1 MASIEFIISA
11 NYKKVEEA
19 YAKIDDLKKLVES
32 FKSDSPQG
40 ISLIG
45 DINQEQKK
53 IEALVEEIRKLKE
66 EQAQQSLKAI
76 EDSKKQAQELQVL
89 AQKYNDLHKQMN
101 AAPVQTS
108 SKPTELISTSPE
120 QSQTTS
126 TTNFQVM
133 ALEELDRSIV
143 KVNGSLDN
151 NITRLLR
158 ERAALDEVKKRLS
171 DLNKE
176 EKASGKASEE
186 QKKLRTELTKA
197 ELEHKQSISSLRRV
211 VENDIKLNQAAIGSM
226 DQMSQALGRMKSV
239 YRSLNAEERSS
250 SFGKS
255 LLDAIQKL
263 DPEIKKLD
271 ATIGNHQRN
280 VGNYSSALD
289 NLSSAMDGA
298 LDAASLL
305 PGPIGS
311 AASSIKGLT
320 KASLAF
326 IATPI
331 GAVIAGV
338 VAALA
343 LMSSWFNRTEEGQNA
358 LNVSSAYFKQT
369 LDSILDVVDDLGE
382 WLYNAFTKPKEALQ
396 DLSDFLEDQIM
407 VRLKSFAK
415 MGESIM
421 KIFSG
426 DFKEGASEFGSAW
439 LEQITGIEN
448 AGEKAMKFIDET
460 TDKAKKRADLA
471 ERENKLAIEQ
481 RAWLV
486 ERSKLEARINE
497 LREKSQDSSLTEKE
511 RLKASKEA
519 SSLINQMYEKEQ
531 ELAVENRDIIAET
544 NKLSHSNAEA
554 KDKEAKATAEIN
566 KLDAERASK
575 NRELLSQQKEIN
587 NRIVEGQKKLDQS
600 VINDQIKLNAERLAL
615 MEEGRKKRL
624 ALSEQEWKE
633 RKAQLDKEYQDTVEQ
648 YKKIGQEVPKEVQT
662 TYQARVEINDQSRDK
677 RDKEI
682 NKEADREFAD
692 RQKALTNVLL
702 SEEAKRT
709 QAIKERYDKEREWA
723 EKQLKSGDMDQEQYN
738 KYIATVNVAEEKEN
752 LSSLLKDYATF
763 QQNREKITA
772 EYNEKIRK
780 MNEANAKAAEKGEEQ
795 VFSVGNFEEAER
807 QLQEAYDNL
816 DSVLAQRDEDFKVLA
831 ATISSKTTTEL
842 SKLINDADQQLKL
855 LSPTNDKDA
864 ESMAVLRARIKV
876 LQEQL
881 NTARAKEKADDENKL
896 LKWKKQVKALEDV
909 KSATDDIIDSFDG
922 LDEST
927 KNILSAVS
935 TVAGATISAIGTMTT
950 LVDNAGNSMSLT
962 AYMASKSIS
971 TVEKASVILTII
983 SAALQVAMAIANLF
997 NKDNKRQEEIER
1009 LQDQIDALQKAYDKL
1024 DKAIEKAYSNDASK
1038 LIDQQNKL
1046 LEQQK
1051 VLIRQQIRE
1060 EEDKKKTD
1068 KDKLKDYQDQLDEID
1083 EKIADNKVKAQ
1094 DAIFGD
1100 DVQGAIDDFADAYL
1114 EAWEAGEDKAKS
1126 MKDVV
1131 KKMIKGVVTEMIK
1144 ADLAPTIQGL
1154 RDKIQYMLTDG
1165 IIDDFEQAELD
1176 KIIEEES
1183 KKAENKYGWADKYI
1197 KEQEDAKR
1205 SAQAKGM
1212 AAMSQDTGD
1221 KLDGKFTAGLIYLDK
1236 MTTSSYDI
1244 AGSIKELTRQSY
1256 DGWKNVEAI
1265 RDISRN
1271 IEVLNIRIA
1280 DNTEDIGT
1288 ILKSINKN
1296 TNSSNENLEYMRTN
1310 GLYVKR

>member
-11 NYKKVEEA
+11 NYEQVNEAIKKVEE
-19 YAKIDDLKKLVES
+19 LKKVISSTKDTDPGIGKLEQELQ
-32 FKSDSPQG
+32 KAQG
-40 ISLIG
+40 EISKYA
-45 DINQEQKK
+45 N
-53 IEALVEEIRKLKE
+53 EI
-66 EQAQQSLKAI
+66 AQLKAI
-76 EDSKKQAQELQVL
+76 LKSIEKSD
-89 AQKYNDLHKQMN
+89 
-101 AAPVQTS
+101 
-108 SKPTELISTSPE
+108 ELISNT
-120 QSQTTS
+120 QNTTRS
-126 TTNFQVM
+126 TNEATTTF
-133 ALEELDRSIV
+133 V
-143 KVNGSLDN
+143 KYVG
-151 NITRLLR
+151 T
-158 ERAALDEVKKRLS
+158 LDELNKKIK

-176 EKASGKASEE
+176 YSNLDKV
-186 QKKLRTELTKA
+186 QRT
-197 ELEHKQSISSLRRV
+197 SSKGQGLIQQIV
-211 VENDIKLNQAAIGSM
+211 
-226 DQMSQALGRMKSV
+226 
-239 YRSLNAEERSS
+239 SLNAQRDIEQNQLRALRREYVNTQKVQDAQEGSITALRAQL
-250 SFGKS
+250 S
-255 LLDAIQKL
+255 LLTGQYDNLAKSMRKGASGQELLKS
-263 DPEIKKLD
+263 IKAVSSELSE
-271 ATIGNHQRN
+271 AEQASGRFQRN
-280 VGNYSSALD
+280 VGNYASGFNGLSNSVQQVARELPSLAISVNTFFLAISNNLPILADEITKARKQYSDYIQAIKSGVKDVQKVAPVWKQVASSIFSWQSALVVAVTLLSVYGKDVISFTAKLLNFSSSVDKGKIALD
-289 NLSSAMDGA
+289 NFNSSMSVGRINAQGELLTLELLYKAATDNVKS
-298 LDAASLL
+298 LDERRRAVKQLKSEYPGHFKNMADEQILAGKASK
-305 PGPIGS
+305 
-311 AASSIKGLT
+311 AYEDLT
-320 KASLAF
+320 KSILKTAQAR
-326 IATPI
+326 
-331 GAVIAGV
+331 
-338 VAALA
+338 AAYDKIVENNKRILEINEELKDSVDPTKGFWGWADKNVPYLSKNFTVLA
-343 LMSSWFNRTEEGQNA
+343 LRMKYTANNVKNLAEER
-358 LNVSSAYFKQT
+358 
-369 LDSILDVVDDLGE
+369 D
-382 WLYNAFTKPKEALQ
+382 ALQ
-396 DLSDFLEDQIM
+396 DSNS
-407 VRLKSFAK
+407 K
-415 MGESIM
+415 
-421 KIFSG
+421 
-426 DFKEGASEFGSAW
+426 
-439 LEQITGIEN
+439 
-448 AGEKAMKFIDET
+448 
-460 TDKAKKRADLA
+460 LA
-471 ERENKLAIEQ
+471 EGLNINDLFPANSDDNK
-481 RAWLV
+481 V
-486 ERSKLEARINE
+486 EETLKKLNNSI
-497 LREKSQDSSLTEKE
+497 LT
-511 RLKASKEA
+511 
-519 SSLINQMYEKEQ
+519 NQMQ
-531 ELAVENRDIIAET
+531 
-544 NKLSHSNAEA
+544 
-554 KDKEAKATAEIN
+554 
-566 KLDAERASK
+566 
-575 NRELLSQQKEIN
+575 
-587 NRIVEGQKKLDQS
+587 
-600 VINDQIKLNAERLAL
+600 LNAERLAL

-816 DSVLAQRDEDFKVLA
+816 DSVLAQRDEDFKALA

-1244 AGSIKELTRQSY
+1244 AGSMKELTRQSY